1 MEHIRASGHLK
12 HAIDRIPFL
21 QYEIWVMELI
31 DKLNLEKLVSF
42 NILSFFSSLENTNV
56 YIWIFH
62 VFSFYQF
69 KMLPRYIFFVN
80 L

>member
-21 QYEIWVMELI
+21 EYEIWVMELI

-42 NILSFFSSLENTNV
+42 PLNGKRAPKEAYHGKNKN
-56 YIWIFH
+56 
-62 VFSFYQF
+62 
-69 KMLPRYIFFVN
+69 
-80 L
+80 